1 MSLQTPLN
9 LNSLLNESL
18 SNSNKLFVLD
28 FKATWC
34 QPCKAIMPQIVQWA
48 SIYTTVQFYQIDVE
62 DENHQDT
69 CEIFSVTAMPT
80 FVFLKAGQ
88 VINTICGAQ
97 TEMILNTINKNK

>member
-9 LNSLLNESL
+9 LNSLLTDSR
-18 SNSNKLFVLD
+18 SNPNKLYVLD

-34 QPCKAIMPQIVQWA
+34 QPCKMIMPQLVQWVFL
-48 SIYTTVQFYQIDVE
+48 YPTVQFYQIDVE
-62 DENHQDT
+62 DDNHQDT
-69 CEIFSVTAMPT
+69 CEYFSVTAMPT

-97 TEMILNTINKNK
+97 TETILNTINKNK

>member
-9 LNSLLNESL
+9 LNSLLKESQ
-18 SNSNKLFVLD
+18 SYPNKLFILD
-28 FKATWC
+28 FKAVWC
-34 QPCKAIMPQIVQWA
+34 QPCKQIFPQLVQW
-48 SIYTTVQFYQIDVE
+48 SLLYPTVQFYQIDVE
-62 DENHQDT
+62 DDNHQDT
-69 CEIFSVTAMPT
+69 CEYFSVTAMPT